1 MRLLRTMIF
10 ALAVL
15 MTGTAVAQKEIK
27 NFANMKVAKQG
38 TTEYE
43 AQRQAAIEALDT
55 VIYIAG
61 NQDLRKKVFGE
72 KTTLV
77 TDQLLKFVD
86 DVCEKFKNDPVLMSA
101 IAESFFTRYGNQIYG
116 ERRFDELKKMH
127 PTFVDAYII
136 EGRLW
141 HALAYR
147 PNEEGKIVRDSA
159 MLAKA
164 RVQFDSAKVVMPK
177 NPEPYMV
184 WMRLQA
190 KYDDADGDAE
200 IEKLKKAI
208 PGYPADLEA
217 ARYYN
222 TIAQGDYNS
231 LLLNALNHYEKV
243 DVATL
248 DPTNLAQYS
257 LLCNRANGKQ
267 YWERGLDL
275 AKAGIKKDPN
285 MATLYRFGLWNA
297 GKAEKWD
304 DAVEMGMQFFE
315 KGDTIEKM
323 TDDFK
328 WLASA
333 RQERKEYSDAIQLFK
348 RELELQSISAKNKAE
363 ALGNIVDCY
372 TKMNEL
378 SEATVAYHQYEAFK
392 RANNMIM
399 DVPDYNM
406 LMNVYIIHYK
416 DTLLTLDERHRALA
430 SADSLSLLA
439 AEVGT
444 RYRGR
449 FYNTHFSFVNA
460 LFPPVNDKPSQELL
474 DCLKLME
481 FKMKEMI
488 DDPALAAFVPRNT
501 YYWMIAKYNIMTWY
515 YYSEK
520 YPEARQYAE
529 YLMYDMPEVAE
540 FEVLPGIDEDD
551 GILNQK
557 MKAEYQEY
565 KSNAKIVYDNS
576 GKRKR

>member
-1 MRLLRTMIF
+1 MRLLRTMIL

-15 MTGTAVAQKEIK
+15 MTGTAVAQKGTK

-127 PTFVDAYII
+127 PTFVDAYIN

-177 NPEPYMV
+177 NPEPYLV

-190 KYDDADGDAE
+190 KYDDADADAE

-222 TIAQGDYNS
+222 TIAQGDYNY

-243 DVATL
+243 NVATL

-285 MATLYRFGLWNA
+285 MITLYRFGLWNA

-315 KGDTIEKM
+315 KGDSIEK
-323 TDDFK
+323 TTADYK
-328 WLASA
+328 WMATA
-333 RQERKEYSDAIQLFK
+333 RLEREEYEDALQLLKREIEIPSITAKDKSDA
-348 RELELQSISAKNKAE
+348 
-363 ALGNIVDCY
+363 LGDMVDCY
-372 TKMNEL
+372 RRL
-378 SEATVAYHQYEAFK
+378 GDLDEATRAFGQFESFR
-392 RANNMIM
+392 RANNLQMEAAHYQLLFNAYSDIVL
-399 DVPDYNM
+399 DSAYAVSERQHAYEKYDSIVRLAIAASPNYTGM
-406 LMNVYIIHYK
+406 LSFNDMGRVLVYAQISSTGDNNEWLQHPKIEEVAKYCIEVNKAYQSTMNQFEI
-416 DTLLTLDERHRALA
+416 
-430 SADSLSLLA
+430 
-439 AEVGT
+439 
-444 RYRGR
+444 
-449 FYNTHFSFVNA
+449 
-460 LFPPVNDKPSQELL
+460 PVND
-474 DCLKLME
+474 
-481 FKMKEMI
+481 
-488 DDPALAAFVPRNT
+488 T
-501 YYWMIAKYNIMTWY
+501 YYLMFAYRYLLEFYVQTDRQEEAYRVSEIM
-515 YYSEK
+515 
-520 YPEARQYAE
+520 
-529 YLMYDMPEVAE
+529 LDMPMAIELTGLSESRVKDYTNYTSRAE
-540 FEVLPGIDEDD
+540 QISSVF
-551 GILNQK
+551 
-557 MKAEYQEY
+557 
-565 KSNAKIVYDNS
+565 
-576 GKRKR
+576 GKKYGKKKR